1 MIRSAATA
9 VALGVVVLAAQPAAD
24 PALLQTIMGI
34 KAIDNHAHVVRPV
47 AGDTGYDALP
57 LDPLEPSTPPLPL
70 RDDNPMFA
78 RAWRALFAYPFED
91 AAPAHLEKLA
101 QLKRDAL
108 AAKRDAYPAW
118 VLDQMG
124 TDVVLANRISM
135 GPELQ
140 GRRFMW
146 VPYADAL
153 MFPLD
158 NSLQK
163 HANADYAA
171 LYPME
176 EALLARYLREAGVAG
191 LPASLDDYCR
201 SVVTATLERQ
211 RAGGAVAEKLEAAY
225 LRWLDFA
232 PADPQE
238 AARVYAHYVKGG
250 VPSPAE
256 YKTLQDYLFAY
267 IARESGRLGMAIHI
281 HVANGGGGHYDQRGS
296 EPLLLTWAFNDA
308 SLRNTSFVVIHGGYP
323 RTFDTL
329 SLTSKPNV
337 YADMSM
343 WAFME
348 GPRAQA
354 ARIRPWLSTWP
365 EKLLYGTDASPSDA
379 SVGWEE
385 TGWVA
390 SQLARQALAIALT
403 DMMADGEIDRPRAEA
418 LARMVLHDNAAR
430 LYHLAAR

>member
-1 MIRSAATA
+1 MIRSA
-9 VALGVVVLAAQPAAD
+9 VVLAFSAAVLAAQPASD
-24 PALLQTIMGI
+24 PALLRTIMGI

-78 RAWRALFAYPFED
+78 GAWKALFAYPFTD
-91 AAPAHLEKLA
+91 AAPAHLERLA
-101 QLKRDAL
+101 ALKRDAL
-108 AAKRDAYPAW
+108 ASKKDAYPAW

-124 TDVVLANRISM
+124 TDVVLANRIVM

-140 GRRFMW
+140 GRRFKW

-158 NSLQK
+158 NTVQK
-163 HANADYAA
+163 RANADYAA

-176 EALLARYLREAGVAG
+176 EALLARYLREAGVSA
-191 LPASLDDYCR
+191 LPASLDEYTR
-201 SVVTATLERQ
+201 TVVTATLERHK
-211 RAGGAVAEKLEAAY
+211 AGGAVAEKLEAAY

-232 PADPQE
+232 PADAEE
-238 AARVYAHYVKGG
+238 AARVYARYVKGG
-250 VPSPAE
+250 APSPAE

-267 IARESGRLGMAIHI
+267 LARECGRLGMAVHI

-296 EPLLLTWAFNDA
+296 EPLLLTWAFNEA
-308 SLRNTSFVVIHGGYP
+308 SLRKTTFVVVHGGYP

-329 SLTSKPNV
+329 SLIGKPNV

-354 ARIRPWLSTWP
+354 ARLRQWLSAWP
-365 EKLLYGTDASPSDA
+365 EKVLYATDASPSDPN
-379 SVGWEE
+379 VGWEE

-390 SQLARQALAIALT
+390 SRLAREAIAIALT
-403 DMMADGEIDRPRAEA
+403 DMMNDGEIDRARAET
-418 LARMVLHDNAAR
+418 LARMVLHDNAAALYR
-430 LYHLAAR
+430 LRD